1 MRNPADAQ
9 RQDRGS
15 VLVIGMLT
23 LVLLSLIGLSSTTSS
38 RIESEI
44 SGNDKVHKESFFA
57 AELGLTSG
65 ETVIEALLTRM
76 ALNEGSTPGHYGQ
89 GAEPDWYALQWDDT
103 DTVEVPSTALP
114 SGLTHVA
121 APPRYTLEQRN
132 FKRDSLTVGI
142 GVPTGVYNF
151 NVSARGTGSNAN
163 TETVLQT
170 IYAKRF
176 N

>member
-1 MRNPADAQ
+1 MRNHANG
-9 RQDRGS
+9 RRHDRGS

-57 AELGLTSG
+57 AEFGLTSG
-65 ETVIEALLTRM
+65 EMTVEALLTRV

-89 GAEPDWYALQWDDT
+89 GDQPDWYALQWDDADTIEVLT
-103 DTVEVPSTALP
+103 DLP
-114 SGLTHVA
+114 SGLEHVA

-142 GVPTGVYNF
+142 GVPTGIYNF
-151 NVSARGTGSNAN
+151 NVSARGTGSDAN